1 MTLCLSNYGDK
12 CCKLYV
18 LMFGLWL
25 FSRFTPPLTQRA
37 SRGARRQLN
46 LNPGRESTRRREKI
60 AIFMESRMFD
70 FGNNVNVALC
80 LYGYCVPM
88 STHIEFVC
96 CLEKA
101 GLPDRADRCLHEL

>member
-1 MTLCLSNYGDK
+1 MKQEHNIFVLYSGHNLNILCL
-12 CCKLYV
+12 
-18 LMFGLWL
+18 F
-25 FSRFTPPLTQRA
+25 FSCFF
-37 SRGARRQLN
+37 
-46 LNPGRESTRRREKI
+46 LNPACEPRCEASIKPRRESTRRREKI

-80 LYGYCVPM
+80 LCGYCIPM